1 MKKNIFFWFTAA
13 VIIAALV
20 FTGCSSPSGG
30 TPIKPTL
37 TGITVTPA
45 SRSIGVG
52 QTASSPLVATPV
64 PSTAALGEIEWS
76 SDDTSKVTVSATGV
90 ITGVAV
96 TDTPVKVY
104 AKSKAKPGISG
115 FSSITVTEGFD
126 GSDELTMTFIAKAG
140 STVTTPTLPTKDADN
155 TYTFEKLFDG
165 DNAAAGNWASATGF
179 DDVILVYPD
188 RVLNGDFKL
197 RARVKITDASA
208 NSASKGIIVG
218 AFAGLEGEGDFE
230 TGNGGTVTT
239 GINLR
244 SNGALRNLQSRT
256 GEKLAATALNA
267 TVANKEEEFIYEVI
281 RDETGITTNTYISK
295 NGEIL
300 SGYSTSNPI
309 PYTNA
314 GTYIQGDTP
323 VYAGIALAAVAAK
336 ISQVEL
342 WDGDLDGDPVFYTG
356 DSTAAPVPVTGISIT
371 VADNKGTLTTT
382 GVNPGTSDNPAQY
395 YVTQT
400 AAAGSLDLEAVIVP
414 AYADVPGAKFFTSTV
429 PAHPKDSTI
438 SVNENTGEVIITGT
452 GSKTI
457 QAISNDQI
465 GASYFLTINVTS
477 DYVPVGEFNIVS
489 SAAGMLVGNT
499 LNLSTD
505 INFAL
510 VTDPEIVW
518 TTADDTTVT
527 FIEEGTDVSTVTGP
541 TAIIKGLK
549 AGGDITITATA
560 TTTDG
565 ITPTVKIATK
575 QFTVTSAAGQLLH
588 WKFDTLPDGWT
599 EGTNAA
605 SPYNV
610 DTPYGD
616 GLILR
621 AGNRTQMIRA
631 TGSNSGAPSGSGFSD
646 GCIQPGGA
654 GIFATLGPVTGPFTV
669 TINYGGSGSN
679 PGRYP
684 MLLFSS
690 TVGITGNNADAAPN
704 DPVVI
709 TPQPEQAPNSDSTS
723 DYKTYTYTYTP
734 NPSEGMPNA
743 VYVHFS
749 ANNGLRFFDIKV
761 QL

>member
-30 TPIKPTL
+30 TPAL
-37 TGITVTPA
+37 TGITVNPA
-45 SRSIGVG
+45 SRSIGVERTFTL
-52 QTASSPLVATPV
+52 QAVAV
-64 PSTAALGEIEWS
+64 PSTAALGEIEWE
-76 SDDTSKVTVSATGV
+76 SDDPSKVTVNATTGV

-115 FSSITVTEGFD
+115 FSSITVTEGSD

-140 STVTTPTLPTKDADN
+140 STVTTPTLPAKDADN

-256 GEKLAATALNA
+256 GEKLAATALNT

-300 SGYSTSNPI
+300 SGYSTSSPI
-309 PYTNA
+309 AYTNA

-356 DSTAAPVPVTGISIT
+356 DSTAAPVPVTKIAIT
-371 VADNKGTLTTT
+371 VADEKGAFGTT
-382 GVNPGTSDNPAQY
+382 GNGSAATPAEY
-395 YVTQT
+395 YVKQT
-400 AAAGSLDLEAVIVP
+400 AAGGSLQLEAEITP
-414 AYADVPGAKFFTSTV
+414 SYADVPGAKFYTSQV
-429 PAHPKDSTI
+429 AEHPKDSAI
-438 SVNENTGEVIITGT
+438 SVNENTGVVTITGT

-457 QAISNDQI
+457 QAISNDEI
-465 GASYFLTINVTS
+465 SASYYLTIYVTA
-477 DYVPVGEFNIVS
+477 DYVPIEEFEIVS
-489 SAAGMLVGNT
+489 SAAAMLVGNT
-499 LNLSTD
+499 LDLSTD

-510 VTDPEIVW
+510 VSEPTIVW
-518 TTADDTTVT
+518 TTSDATKIVFVEDD
-527 FIEEGTDVSTVTGP
+527 EEKNTATGST
-541 TAIIKGLK
+541 AKIKGLQ
-549 AGGDITITATA
+549 AGTNITITATA
-560 TTTDG
+560 TTTNG
-565 ITPTVKIATK
+565 GTPTVEIATK
-575 QFTVTSAAGQLLH
+575 AFAVTSAAGQLLH
-588 WKFDTLPDGWT
+588 WKFDTLPTGWT
-599 EGTNAA
+599 EATNFNA
-605 SPYNV
+605 N
-610 DTPYGD
+610 TNYGD
-616 GLILR
+616 GLILN
-621 AGNRTQMIRA
+621 ATNRTQMVR
-631 TGSNSGAPSGSGFSD
+631 TGQSSGGSPTGFTD
-646 GCIQPGGA
+646 GCLQPGGA

-669 TINYGGSGSN
+669 TVNYGGTGGG
-679 PGRYP
+679 PHGDDRKIG
-684 MLLFSS
+684 LVFSS
-690 TVGITGNNADAAPN
+690 TSGNGVVTGTNAEAVPAAPVEITGLPAA
-704 DPVVI
+704 
-709 TPQPEQAPNSDSTS
+709 TATEGTGYPQ
-723 DYKTYTYTYTP
+723 TYVYTYTP
-734 NPSEGMPNA
+734 NPGEGMPNEI
-743 VYVHFS
+743 YVHFKCV
-749 ANNGLRFFDIKV
+749 NNGLRIFDIKV